1 MAVNCSSSNN
11 YRHFYLNIFL
21 QNKLLGK
28 SNAVNIISNQ
38 SVHMPL
44 SAAGHTSIL
53 VSIAAPIISKTVDL
67 NLTLKTQ
74 GLIMWL
80 SFHTSFTEH
89 ALIRSVA
96 VHIRKTG
103 ERKAQYLNFLV
114 TPVKKWKNT
123 ETYYTVVNVYT
134 KTFNP
139 QNGRMRILWA
149 WRNVRML

>member
-21 QNKLLGK
+21 QNKLFGK
-28 SNAVNIISNQ
+28 SKAVNIISNQ
-38 SVHMPL
+38 SVNMHL
-44 SAAGHTSIL
+44 SAAGHTTIL
-53 VSIAAPIISKTVDL
+53 LSIAAPIISKTVDL

-74 GLIMWL
+74 GLVQWL

-103 ERKAQYLNFLV
+103 ERKAQYLDFLV

-123 ETYYTVVNVYT
+123 ETYFAVVFVYT

-139 QNGRMRILWA
+139 KNGRKSILWA
-149 WRNVRML
+149 WRSVRML